1 MDRSARSPVRLIR
14 MYAALCRFNK
24 SSSLSKAPCVS
35 LSFYLFFFSS
45 TKGEGAFCNSS
56 K

>member
-1 MDRSARSPVRLIR
+1 MDRSTRSPVRLIR
-14 MYAALCRFNK
+14 MHAALCRSNK

-35 LSFYLFFFSS
+35 LSFYLFFSS